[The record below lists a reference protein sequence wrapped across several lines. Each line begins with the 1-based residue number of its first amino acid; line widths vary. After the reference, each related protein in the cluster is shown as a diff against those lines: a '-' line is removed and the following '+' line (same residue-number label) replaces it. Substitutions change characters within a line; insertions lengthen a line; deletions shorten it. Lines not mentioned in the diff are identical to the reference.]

1 MARLRDKVIRA
12 GFETIYLSGAHEL
25 LRRFVGGVG
34 MILTFHHVRP
44 ERTDVFQ
51 PNKLLEVT
59 PEFLALV
66 VEILRQAEVDLV
78 SLDEMY
84 RRMAERDFARRFACL
99 TLDDGYRDNKE
110 HAYPVLRRLDV
121 PFAIYVPT
129 SFIERRGELWWLV
142 LEAVIASKN
151 EVSLQIDGVVR
162 TFACAAPDEKQ
173 QTYSNIYSWL
183 RRLPTYDAIRMRVR
197 DLAVRYNV
205 DLSSTYDKLCMTW
218 AELSEIAK
226 DPLVTIGAHTVNH
239 PILAKCEPDVVR
251 REISD
256 GAQRIAL
263 HLGRRPEHFSYPVGD
278 PTSAGQRE
286 FEIVRDIGFKTAV
299 TTRPGVLFP
308 EHRDHMLALPRLSI
322 NGDYQDQRYV
332 EVLLSGTATALWN
345 KFRHVN
351 AA

>member
-44 ERTDVFQ
+44 ERPDVFQ

-59 PEFLALV
+59 PEFLELV
-66 VEILRQAEVDLV
+66 VEILRRADVDLV

-84 RRMAERDFARRFACL
+84 RRMTERDFDRRFACF
-99 TLDDGYRDNKE
+99 TFDDGYRDNRTY
-110 HAYPVLRRLDV
+110 AYPILKRLDV

-142 LEAVIASKN
+142 LEAVIASTN

-162 TFACAAPDEKQ
+162 TFACATPEQKQ
-173 QTYSNIYSWL
+173 QTYSDIYWWL
-183 RRLPTYDAIRMRVR
+183 RRQPTDEAIRMRVR
-197 DLAVRYNV
+197 DLAVRYGI
-205 DLSSTYDKLCMTW
+205 DLSSTYDALCMTW
-218 AELSEIAK
+218 AELYELSM

-239 PILAKCEPDVVR
+239 PILAKCAPEVVH
-251 REISD
+251 REIVD
-256 GAQRIAL
+256 GVYAITRQ
-263 HLGRRPEHFSYPVGD
+263 LGRRPEHFSYPVGD
-278 PTSAGQRE
+278 PTSAGPRE
-286 FEIVRDIGFKTAV
+286 FNIVREIGFKTAV

-308 EHRDHMLALPRLSI
+308 EHHDYLLALPRLSI
-322 NGDYQDQRYV
+322 NGDYQDQRYI
-332 EVLLSGTATALWN
+332 EVLLSGAATAVWN